1 MTLTKMDI
9 IQKIADECGFSKL
22 EASEYVELFFD
33 VIKDA
38 LEKGENVRI
47 SGFGNFILRDKRQ
60 RIGRNPQTGE
70 AIQISPRRVMSFK
83 ISQILK
89 EAMNARTAEMAQG
102 KPSKNDRD
110 PDERI

>member
-9 IQKIADECGFSKL
+9 IQRLAEQCGFSKL

-47 SGFGNFILRDKRQ
+47 SGFGNFILRDKRE
-60 RIGRNPQTGE
+60 RVGRNPQTGE
-70 AIQISPRRVMSFK
+70 AIQIAPRRVMSFK

-89 EAMNARTAEMAQG
+89 EAINTGSGEL
-102 KPSKNDRD
+102 PSQQSDSDRD

>member
-9 IQKIADECGFSKL
+9 IQKVADECGFSKL

-33 VIKDA
+33 VIKNA
-38 LEKGENVRI
+38 LEEGENVRI

-60 RIGRNPQTGE
+60 RVGRNPQTGE

-83 ISQILK
+83 ISQIMK
-89 EAMNARTAEMAQG
+89 EAMNSG
-102 KPSKNDRD
+102 KGSYD
-110 PDERI
+110 PNSSDSDD

>member
-9 IQKIADECGFSKL
+9 IQKVADQCGFSKL
-22 EASEYVELFFD
+22 EASEYVELFYD
-33 VIKDA
+33 IIKDA

-47 SGFGNFILRDKRQ
+47 SGFGNFILRDKRS
-60 RIGRNPQTGE
+60 RVGRNPQTGK
-70 AIQISPRRVMSFK
+70 AIEISPRRVMSFK

-89 EAMNARTAEMAQG
+89 EAMNSGSGSYPKDAKDE
-102 KPSKNDRD
+102 DRD

>member
-9 IQKIADECGFSKL
+9 IQKVADECGFSKL
-22 EASEYVELFFD
+22 EASEYVELLFD

-47 SGFGNFILRDKRQ
+47 SGFGNFVLRDKRQ
-60 RIGRNPQTGE
+60 RVGRNPQTGQS
-70 AIQISPRRVMSFK
+70 IQIAPRRIMSFK

-89 EAMNARTAEMAQG
+89 EAMNAG
-102 KPSKNDRD
+102 LFDSGSSKADRD